1 MPSSPSERKPLAG
14 GSFHTARAPA
24 TITWPASWN
33 AAAWNADAYVSLSA
47 VGGLRRAPGTR
58 ERFAVR
64 FIAYPREGRVEEFVE
79 DVGFEP
85 LVAVR

>member
-1 MPSSPSERKPLAG
+1 MCP
-14 GSFHTARAPA
+14 AP
-24 TITWPASWN
+24 
-33 AAAWNADAYVSLSA
+33 VSC
-47 VGGLRRAPGTR
+47 
-58 ERFAVR
+58 FAVR